1 MVKVASSLSL
11 SPSFTRRLP
20 PAPRSHGQQKRCGGE
35 PCTCSSGVKGMLR
48 VDHVA
53 DHEKGLWSA
62 ARDDH
67 PRLGSDKKNRAR
79 IDRKLVKY
87 VD

>member
-1 MVKVASSLSL
+1 MVKVASSLSLNL

-67 PRLGSDKKNRAR
+67 GLAPTKKQGP
-79 IDRKLVKY
+79 DRQKVAG
-87 VD
+87 